1 MARHLYLR
9 KPGPFLVLTV
19 LIALTV
25 LITMSVTFWLSTGI
39 TDTPFIASEEVADL
53 AGKDEAIMLL
63 KNAAHQLKNEAASA
77 QHSAK
82 SGLAAVEEMKKSLRE
97 KELELLQLNQELH
110 FYRTLYSSNTDNT
123 ALQVKEFVL
132 RKGPVTGQFVYS
144 LVLTSIP
151 AAQKKTS
158 GVIGLSVEGKQ
169 QGIPKQLA
177 FEDIGEI
184 TDTSLKFSFKYFQK
198 ISGSFS
204 LPDNFEPQQVQVK
217 LLQDSSKEK
226 PVNISYNWDKVYNK
240 VGM

>member
-9 KPGPFLVLTV
+9 KPGPFLMSSI

-25 LITMSVTFWLSTGI
+25 LITMSVTFWLSANVTG
-39 TDTPFIASEEVADL
+39 TPFIASEEAADL
-53 AGKDEAIMLL
+53 AGKDEAIALL
-63 KNAAHQLKNEAASA
+63 KNAVHQLKHEVASA
-77 QHSAK
+77 QHSAE
-82 SGLAAVEEMKKSLRE
+82 SGLAAVEEMKQSLRE

-132 RKGPVTGQFVYS
+132 HKGPATGQFIYS

-158 GVIGLSVEGKQ
+158 GVIGLSVEGEQ
-169 QGIPKQLA
+169 QGIPKQLVL
-177 FEDIGEI
+177 EDTGEVM
-184 TDTSLKFSFKYFQK
+184 DNLPKFSFRYFQK

-204 LPDNFEPQQVQVK
+204 LPDNFEPRQVQVE
-217 LLQDSSKEK
+217 LLQDNSKKK
-226 PVNISYNWDKVYNK
+226 PVVISYSWDAVYNK
-240 VGM
+240 TSM